1 HSYVESL
8 LIISRKLL
16 RISFAL
22 LQKNTPFDASF
33 PLFSGLLPLTGIPTG
48 ACPEPV
54 EWAEESFK
62 KCKRSLHSPRF
73 AGFSRDDKEKA
84 KDMTFYV
91 EIAI

>member
-33 PLFSGLLPLTGIPTG
+33 PLFSGLLPLTGIPTN
-48 ACPEPV
+48 
-54 EWAEESFK
+54 AEESLK
-62 KCKRSLHSPRF
+62 KCKGSLHSSV
-73 AGFSRDDKEKA
+73 AADSVE
-84 KDMTFYV
+84 MTILREDSFICV
-91 EIAI
+91 IL